1 MTKEQLAL
9 RIASAIHTSRGKVES
24 FHALQCIKNYF
35 LDLEM
40 QDLIGIAG
48 QYGIS
53 IEADYID

>member
-9 RIASAIHTSRGKVES
+9 RITRVMLKGRRKVES
-24 FHALQCIKNYF
+24 IHAFQCIKNYF

-48 QYGIS
+48 QYGVS
-53 IEADYID
+53 VELD